1 MARPPRA
8 EGNRAIGLHR
18 LAGNPALMEARN
30 PENPATNLVVSGE
43 QVEVVVEDA
52 ARVTN
57 LKVSEEEVEEEVEIL
72 PTDRRATL

>member
-30 PENPATNLVVSGE
+30 PGNPATNLEVSGE

-52 ARVTN
+52 ARVQT
-57 LKVSEEEVEEEVEIL
+57 SRC
-72 PTDRRATL
+72 PRRRWRWGRR